1 MFEYW
6 VGMYLLMLILQ
17 QQGQGQ
23 TALHIASADG
33 DEGLVKYF
41 YSARASASITD
52 NQGKL

>member
-1 MFEYW
+1 
-6 VGMYLLMLILQ
+6 MLILRP
-17 QQGQGQ
+17 QGQGQ

>member
-1 MFEYW
+1 MLSI
-6 VGMYLLMLILQ
+6 YLLILIIR
-17 QQGQGQ
+17 QGKGQ